1 MADWDESNPGDSS
14 VISVFPSN
22 ERAARAAAKTNF
34 GIDHHDT
41 NDANVGFHEQ
51 VTLIEQ
57 ASSPASAA
65 NKAIL
70 YGLDVGG
77 ITETH
82 ARDSAGNVVKLTNAG
97 AVNAF
102 LAGITSASAARTAL
116 GLVIGT
122 DVQAYSTHLAAIA
135 ALSKTDGNVIVANGT
150 TFVAESGAT
159 ARASLG
165 LTIGTD
171 VQAYS
176 THLAAIV
183 ALSKTDG
190 NFIVANGT
198 TFVAESGA
206 TARTSLGLT
215 IGTNVMPQPTVSTS
229 APSGGSNGDFWFVRE
244 A

>member
-1 MADWDESNPGDSS
+1 MADWDESSPGDSS

-34 GIDHHDT
+34 GVDHHET
-41 NDANVGFHEQ
+41 NDANVGFHDL

-57 ASSPASAA
+57 SVAPSSAA

-82 ARDSAGNVVKLTNAG
+82 ARDSAGNIVKLTNAG

-102 LAGITSASAARTAL
+102 LSGVTTASAARTAL

-135 ALSKTDGNVIVANGT
+135 G
-150 TFVAESGAT
+150 
-159 ARASLG
+159 
-165 LTIGTD
+165 
-171 VQAYS
+171 
-176 THLAAIV
+176 
-183 ALSKTDG
+183 LSKTDG

-198 TFVAESGA
+198 TYVAEAPSTARASLGLGSLATLSSISNSNWSGTDLAVANGGTGASDAA
-206 TARTSLGLT
+206 TARSNLGIGNIATRAIT
-215 IGTNVMPQPTVSTS
+215 IQSGGS
-229 APSGGSNGDFWFVRE
+229 PSGGSDGDIFLIY
-244 A
+244 